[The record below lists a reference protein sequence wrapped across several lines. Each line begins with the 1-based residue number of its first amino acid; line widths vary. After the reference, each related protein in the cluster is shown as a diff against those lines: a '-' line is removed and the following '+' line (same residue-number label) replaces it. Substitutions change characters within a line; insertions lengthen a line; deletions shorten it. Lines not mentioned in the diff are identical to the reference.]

1 MPRKAKSANSD
12 SQSEAVE
19 AALRKNRRGRRGRR
33 HRGRAGIN
41 EKIRQLIRHS
51 KEQGYLTFDDINEA
65 LPESV
70 ENQEEIDNVLSIL
83 QNLEIEILE
92 PDQVDDF
99 KQRMEEAEEEET
111 RSSQH
116 DILDDPVRMYLKQMG
131 QVPLLTREQEV
142 EISKRIENAELK
154 AQTALFEASAVGAYI
169 ATLGAKLLTREERF
183 DRIVIDKKIDSREAY
198 FKSLPKL
205 VETTQKA
212 EAGVAEAW
220 QEYLKARTE
229 ADRKRILSKFRK
241 RENLLRANFSKF
253 FFKLKVYEEYL
264 EQLQPALSE
273 IENLN
278 AQLERAKHP
287 KTKKDAAIDTKA
299 IQARFK
305 QLEAAQ
311 RIAPA
316 QLLAVVAQTM
326 VHVREAHKAK
336 TEMVEANLRL
346 VISIAKK
353 YTNRGLSFLDLIQEG
368 NMGLMKAVEK
378 FEYRRG
384 YKFSTYATWWIRQ
397 AITRSI
403 ADQAR
408 TIRIPVHMIETLNK
422 VMQVQKQL
430 LQEFGHE
437 PTPEEVADEMNL
449 PVERVQQIMKMA
461 QQPISLQSPV
471 GDGDDTSFGDFIEDK
486 SAENPY
492 DMTAFSLLREKIID
506 VLDSLTERERRVLS
520 LRFGLVDGYSRTLEE
535 VGKQFK
541 VTRERIRQIEAKA
554 LRKMRHPTRIR
565 QLHGFFDAE
574 QIDNAQNLMKVAATP
589 LSARSP
595 VQRAGAFPLYRPSP
609 RPTLPFLWH
618 RTPPSRSWEWAPR
631 NSSSSWSS
639 CSCSSAAPSFPVSPR
654 ASASRSKNSRRLPR
668 MSPKPRSQPPKPP
681 RRKSPLRLLPPPPR
695 PPDPLPATAVERRPR
710 RARWRAFL
718 LPTPPSDCTRRPST
732 ASRGPRWISLVD
744 TPKRRR
750 FVSVGETPPPSLPR
764 APQTWRTFSVIFRTT
779 SASISA
785 PPTHSF
791 TSRARE
797 SSCGSHPS
805 SHSTPPRARC
815 SPWATKPN
823 ACSAAP
829 RVTSP
834 PSAR

>member
-1 MPRKAKSANSD
+1 MPRKSKSADSD
-12 SQSEAVE
+12 AQSEAVE
-19 AALRKNRRGRRGRR
+19 SAIEQTQVVASENGPAGEIPA
-33 HRGRAGIN
+33 GGIN
-41 EKIRQLIRHS
+41 EKIRYLIRLS

-70 ENQEEIDNVLSIL
+70 ENQDEIDNVLSIL

-92 PDQVDDF
+92 PDQVEDY
-99 KQRMEEAEEEET
+99 KQRQEEAEEEES

-142 EISKRIENAELK
+142 EISKRIETAETK
-154 AQTALFEASAVGAYI
+154 AQEALFEAAIVGRYI
-169 ATLGAKLLTREERF
+169 ATLGQKLLNREERF
-183 DRIVIDKKIDSREAY
+183 DRIVIDKKIDSRETY
-198 FKSLPKL
+198 FKNLPRL
-205 VETTQKA
+205 VELTQEG
-212 EAGVAEAW
+212 EASVAEAW
-220 QEYLKARTE
+220 DEYLKTKDE
-229 ADRKRILSKFRK
+229 ATKKKVFAKFKK
-241 RENLLRANFSKF
+241 REGALKANFGKF

-264 EQLQPALSE
+264 EEIRPLLTE
-273 IENLN
+273 IEGLN
-278 AQLERAKHP
+278 DQLDRAKHP
-287 KTKKDAAIDTKA
+287 KTKKDAAIDSKA
-299 IQARFK
+299 IHARFK
-305 QLEAAQ
+305 AIEHEQ
-311 RIAPA
+311 RISPA
-316 QLLAVVAQTM
+316 DLLEIVRQTS

-430 LQEFGHE
+430 LQEYGHE

-520 LRFGLVDGYSRTLEE
+520 LRFGLIDGYSRTLEE

-574 QIDNAQNLMKVAATP
+574 QLDNAQNLLKQVA
-589 LSARSP
+589 
-595 VQRAGAFPLYRPSP
+595 
-609 RPTLPFLWH
+609 
-618 RTPPSRSWEWAPR
+618 
-631 NSSSSWSS
+631 
-639 CSCSSAAPSFPVSPR
+639 
-654 ASASRSKNSRRLPR
+654 
-668 MSPKPRSQPPKPP
+668 M
-681 RRKSPLRLLPPPPR
+681 
-695 PPDPLPATAVERRPR
+695 
-710 RARWRAFL
+710 
-718 LPTPPSDCTRRPST
+718 
-732 ASRGPRWISLVD
+732 RGP
-744 TPKRRR
+744 
-750 FVSVGETPPPSLPR
+750 GEGKS
-764 APQTWRTFSVIFRTT
+764 
-779 SASISA
+779 
-785 PPTHSF
+785 
-791 TSRARE
+791 
-797 SSCGSHPS
+797 
-805 SHSTPPRARC
+805 
-815 SPWATKPN
+815 
-823 ACSAAP
+823 
-829 RVTSP
+829 
-834 PSAR
+834 

>member
-1 MPRKAKSANSD
+1 MPRKAKSAKAD
-12 SQSEAVE
+12 SHSEAVE
-19 AALRKNRRGRRGRR
+19 AAIEKTQHANFGAAGDIPA
-33 HRGRAGIN
+33 GGIN
-41 EKIRQLIRHS
+41 EKIRQLIRQS

-92 PDQVDDF
+92 PDQVEDY

-154 AQTALFEASAVGAYI
+154 AQEALFQAAAVGAYI
-169 ATLGAKLLTREERF
+169 GYLGQRLLNREERF
-183 DRIVIDKKIDSREAY
+183 DRVVIDKKIDSREAY

-212 EAGVAEAW
+212 EKSVADGWE
-220 QEYLKARTE
+220 EFLKARGE
-229 ADRKRILSKFRK
+229 AERKKVLTKFRK
-241 RENLLRANFSKF
+241 RENVLRANFGKF

-264 EQLQPALSE
+264 EQLKPVLEE
-273 IENLN
+273 IEQLL

-299 IQARFK
+299 INARLK
-305 QLEAAQ
+305 QIEAAQ
-311 RIAPA
+311 RIAPD
-316 QLLAVVAQTM
+316 QLLEVVRKTN
-326 VHVREAHKAK
+326 VHIREAHQAK

-574 QIDNAQNLMKVAATP
+574 QIDNAQNLMKVAATNPRADGPGSP
-589 LSARSP
+589 LPGLR
-595 VQRAGAFPLYRPSP
+595 P
-609 RPTLPFLWH
+609 RP
-618 RTPPSRSWEWAPR
+618 
-631 NSSSSWSS
+631 
-639 CSCSSAAPSFPVSPR
+639 
-654 ASASRSKNSRRLPR
+654 
-668 MSPKPRSQPPKPP
+668 
-681 RRKSPLRLLPPPPR
+681 
-695 PPDPLPATAVERRPR
+695 
-710 RARWRAFL
+710 
-718 LPTPPSDCTRRPST
+718 
-732 ASRGPRWISLVD
+732 
-744 TPKRRR
+744 
-750 FVSVGETPPPSLPR
+750 
-764 APQTWRTFSVIFRTT
+764 
-779 SASISA
+779 
-785 PPTHSF
+785 
-791 TSRARE
+791 
-797 SSCGSHPS
+797 
-805 SHSTPPRARC
+805 
-815 SPWATKPN
+815 
-823 ACSAAP
+823 
-829 RVTSP
+829 
-834 PSAR
+834 